1 MEVFEIRS
9 LEKSLIL
16 CFQMTSVE
24 WHKKL
29 SGKVIAYAILICA
42 VSKSFKIFL
51 EVESLRKIK

>member
-1 MEVFEIRS
+1 MK
-9 LEKSLIL
+9 KSLIL
-16 CFQMTSVE
+16 CSQMTSVE

-29 SGKVIAYAILICA
+29 SGKVIAYAILIRA